1 MLLKTVTV
9 LVTLLPLS
17 SSEQVVVGVAGKKL
31 NLPCPGWGHGP
42 CSWNVSASSTRMST
56 NPLTCELEVNPVLPE
71 DAGVHECS
79 TGHVELQVRAEPGP
93 PVVLEAK
100 KSGKVE
106 VEEGEEV
113 RLECQSQGGLPPA
126 EIIWRQEGSSEV
138 DGLRGTK
145 QHVEKREDGRTFRT
159 TSEIKFLPT
168 KDVTIEC
175 WAESEELGVKR
186 FSPVQIELVAPPK
199 VSLRS
204 DGKRVSEVWVE
215 EGESA
220 EVECEVEARPMNLTY
235 TWTLG
240 GKEVE
245 GEKSS
250 SLEIEGREELDRLE
264 VVCSVENQAGVDQ
277 ERAVLRIFKPPV
289 ITVHPGTVFA
299 DEGKEG
305 RLKCEASGRPKPA
318 IAWIREDTGEVVRL
332 GPELIIP
339 EVTSKT
345 EGRFLCQALVP
356 NRPPTSSKAGLLVVR
371 SPPHIVSV
379 EEGKLGDRTV
389 LECKVYS
396 PGEGTLFQ
404 WIQGGQRKVVQEER
418 ENLKDKISYASF
430 IVLEKGE
437 TAAEYSCKVTNNVGE
452 DERKVLIEEASLILP
467 ILLGV
472 FIPLLLILLVIVFV
486 WAIGRQR
493 SRESLEAMER
503 GKRERK
509 RCLSHRNISF
519 VED

>member
-71 DAGVHECS
+71 DAGLHECS

-186 FSPVQIELVAPPK
+186 FSSVQIELVAPPK
-199 VSLRS
+199 VSLR
-204 DGKRVSEVWVE
+204 
-215 EGESA
+215 
-220 EVECEVEARPMNLTY
+220 
-235 TWTLG
+235 
-240 GKEVE
+240 
-245 GEKSS
+245 
-250 SLEIEGREELDRLE
+250 
-264 VVCSVENQAGVDQ
+264 
-277 ERAVLRIFKPPV
+277 
-289 ITVHPGTVFA
+289 
-299 DEGKEG
+299 
-305 RLKCEASGRPKPA
+305 
-318 IAWIREDTGEVVRL
+318 
-332 GPELIIP
+332 
-339 EVTSKT
+339 
-345 EGRFLCQALVP
+345 
-356 NRPPTSSKAGLLVVR
+356 
-371 SPPHIVSV
+371 
-379 EEGKLGDRTV
+379 
-389 LECKVYS
+389 
-396 PGEGTLFQ
+396 LF
-404 WIQGGQRKVVQEER
+404 
-418 ENLKDKISYASF
+418 
-430 IVLEKGE
+430 
-437 TAAEYSCKVTNNVGE
+437 
-452 DERKVLIEEASLILP
+452 
-467 ILLGV
+467 
-472 FIPLLLILLVIVFV
+472 
-486 WAIGRQR
+486 
-493 SRESLEAMER
+493 
-503 GKRERK
+503 
-509 RCLSHRNISF
+509 
-519 VED
+519 